1 MVPWPRTGGQD
12 KRKHPRLPVNLPA
25 VYRSANMTVDAY
37 VANLSQGGAFVAAPL
52 VDAVGTPAQ
61 LTISLPG
68 QSEPVRVV
76 GRVVWV
82 HRLHPR
88 MGMGICFTELGRE
101 QRLAL
106 ANFLIARCYPG

>member
-1 MVPWPRTGGQD
+1 MVPATRTPGQD
-12 KRKHPRLPVNLPA
+12 KRKHPRLTVNLPA
-25 VYRSANMTVDAY
+25 VYRSANMTMDAY
-37 VANLSQGGAFVAAPL
+37 VANLSQGGAFVAAPS
-52 VDAVGTPAQ
+52 VDAVGTPAH

-68 QSEPVRVV
+68 QAEPIRVE
-76 GRVVWV
+76 GRVIWV

-88 MGMGICFTELGRE
+88 RGMGICFTALGRE